1 MANTESPF
9 NILVIDSEESSIHLI
24 KEHLSQHSDH
34 PVHFELSRTSHEA
47 LDKIAENRYHAI
59 LVNHSLDGGKGVREV
74 IREINRRKIS
84 TPLIVMVPP
93 NSEAEAHRAIKAGAT
108 DYLVKTENEIQKFP
122 DRFRTLYRN
131 YELKTHPKNLEDEI
145 TAQNMEF
152 LQMHTKLRDL
162 ATRDELTGLYNHRYL
177 QEKLIEEFA
186 RAVRYGHSISCL
198 MIDLDFFRSINDQLG
213 HATGD
218 EILKEAAEILL
229 MGSRL
234 SDLIARFGGEEF
246 VILLPHVDYQG
257 AAELAERFRETF
269 ARHTFLGNSQA
280 VTATVSIGVS
290 SFPEDAVKDRSDLL
304 HFADQAVFRAKA
316 GGRNQV
322 YLYRNIG
329 PTLKDALPHL
339 KISEEKIF
347 EFQRKLSE
355 IADKARRGYVE
366 SSKMFIQALDSKDHF
381 TAGHAGGVA
390 KLAMQ
395 VAEASGLS
403 LDDSEIVGHAGL
415 LHDIGKICIS
425 DEILLKPSRL
435 TLAEYEAMKQ
445 HHYFG
450 YRIVKPIKF
459 LREEATLILH
469 HHEWFNGEG
478 YPCCLAGNE
487 IPLGARIVSVV
498 DSYDTMRLAGG
509 RYKQT
514 LSVEAAVNELIACAG
529 TQFDPEVVQTFI
541 QVLLMKKELA
551 PESYNRKRLREVI
564 RSTSQK

>member
-1 MANTESPF
+1 
-9 NILVIDSEESSIHLI
+9 
-24 KEHLSQHSDH
+24 
-34 PVHFELSRTSHEA
+34 
-47 LDKIAENRYHAI
+47 
-59 LVNHSLDGGKGVREV
+59 
-74 IREINRRKIS
+74 
-84 TPLIVMVPP
+84 
-93 NSEAEAHRAIKAGAT
+93 
-108 DYLVKTENEIQKFP
+108 
-122 DRFRTLYRN
+122 
-131 YELKTHPKNLEDEI
+131 
-145 TAQNMEF
+145 
-152 LQMHTKLRDL
+152 
-162 ATRDELTGLYNHRYL
+162 
-177 QEKLIEEFA
+177 
-186 RAVRYGHSISCL
+186 